1 MKQTSSESARPLF
14 RESEDARLFFLLP
27 YSVRKAL
34 LRRWF
39 NKCSVLRRSASA
51 LHNGARFPAAPYI
64 PILKDARTPEKKKE
78 DKRAFY
84 RRKRAK
90 YLIRYAL
97 PLSLPAS
104 ASEDNE
110 KKQARAQAILFM
122 RRHGLGADLNPNEGT
137 QKKT

>member
-1 MKQTSSESARPLF
+1 MKQTNSESARPLF

-27 YSVRKAL
+27 YPIRKAL

-39 NKCSVLRRSASA
+39 NRCSVLRRSASA

-64 PILKDARTPEKKKE
+64 PILKDARSEDKKRE
-78 DKRAFY
+78 DKRAYY

-90 YLIRYAL
+90 YLIKYAL

-110 KKQARAQAILFM
+110 KKQARAQALIFM
-122 RRHGLGADLNPNEGT
+122 RKHGLGFDLNPNDGKQSIT
-137 QKKT
+137 